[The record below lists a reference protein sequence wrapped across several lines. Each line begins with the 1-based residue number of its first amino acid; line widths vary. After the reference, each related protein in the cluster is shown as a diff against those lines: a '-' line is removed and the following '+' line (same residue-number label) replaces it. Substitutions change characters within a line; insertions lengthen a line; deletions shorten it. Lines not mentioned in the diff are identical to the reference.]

1 MTEYFEVK
9 LERIRKLSDSTRDFR
24 FVRTD
29 GGLTEYKPG
38 QFFRFIF
45 TDGSGQFE
53 RSYSLCNFD
62 AGESGKLDL
71 LISTV
76 EGGRASEL
84 LFGCEEG
91 TRARVSGPF
100 GRLLVP
106 EKLPGRL
113 FLVATSVGIAP
124 YMPMLGQLSSA
135 LREGELELYFIYG
148 TRDRSEFIYG
158 DKLRQY
164 ADDHQGFH
172 LNVCY
177 SRELNS
183 GAGDDKF
190 RNDEFKGYVQ
200 ERLKELTMSPV
211 TDHILLCG
219 NPMMID
225 ETYAWLKSEGF
236 GVRQVIREKYVFAK
250 RPQLKKKTGL
260 TEEQKKLIAEK
271 VKKYQG

>member
-1 MTEYFEVK
+1 VTEYFDVK
-9 LERIRKLSDSTRDFR
+9 LERIRTLSDSSRD
-24 FVRTD
+24 
-29 GGLTEYKPG
+29 KPG
-38 QFFRFIF
+38 QFFRFVF
-45 TDGSGQFE
+45 TDGTGEFE

-62 AGESGKLDL
+62 KGDSATLDL
-71 LISTV
+71 LVSTV

-84 LFGCEEG
+84 LFNCKAGI
-91 TRARVSGPF
+91 RARVSGPF

-106 EKLPGRL
+106 EKLPRRL

-124 YMPMLGQLSSA
+124 YMPMLGQLSPTLMGS
-135 LREGELELYFIYG
+135 ELDVYFLYG
-148 TRDRSEFIYG
+148 TRDHSEFIYG
-158 DKLRQY
+158 EKLRQY
-164 ADDHQGFH
+164 SDDHQGFH

-177 SRELNS
+177 SRELIN
-183 GAGDDKF
+183 GAGDDEF
-190 RNDEFKGYVQ
+190 GNDEFGGYVQ
-200 ERLKELTMSPV
+200 ERLKQLSMSPA

-250 RPQLKKKTGL
+250 QPQLKKKIEL

-271 VKKYQG
+271 TKKYQG